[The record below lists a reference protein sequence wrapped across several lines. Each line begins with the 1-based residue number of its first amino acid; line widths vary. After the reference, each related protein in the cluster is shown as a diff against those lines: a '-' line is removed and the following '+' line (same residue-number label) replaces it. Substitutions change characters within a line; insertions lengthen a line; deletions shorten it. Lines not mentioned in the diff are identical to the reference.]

1 MSESPAR
8 LAPKEGWRRA
18 LGRRGGRLVRY
29 GLGFITLVLIIDAI
43 VGEKG
48 LMALREARRNFSAVE
63 LALERSRRENAELRQ
78 QARRLREDPAAI
90 EEIARGELGLIRP
103 GEKLFIVKN
112 VREQKKKD

>member
-1 MSESPAR
+1 MSASPAR

-29 GLGFITLVLIIDAI
+29 GLGFITVVLIIDAI

-63 LALERSRRENAELRQ
+63 SALERAKRENAELREE
-78 QARRLREDPAAI
+78 ARRLRDDPAAV
-90 EEIARGELGLIRP
+90 EDIARRELGLIRP

-112 VREQKKKD
+112 VAPKAK